1 MKNIYE
7 IPDQALCSDCELV
20 KDSDE
25 FAKVHFL
32 IYREEPP
39 VCRDCMAIRK
49 SLHSYK
55 SYETKIENEHFMKE
69 QIFTIL
75 GYDLNRDIHEQ
86 FLERHPE
93 LQKK

>member
-1 MKNIYE
+1 MKSIYE
-7 IPDQALCSDCELV
+7 IPEQALCNECGQL
-20 KDSDE
+20 KPSDE
-25 FAKVHFL
+25 FSKTHFT
-32 IYREEPP
+32 YYKTDPP
-39 VCRDCMAIRK
+39 VCKVCINKRRFSSGQK
-49 SLHSYK
+49 SL
-55 SYETKIENEHFMKE
+55 ETKLENEVLMKE